1 MSVCRQERFLTWA
14 GQVERRLNGFSS
26 SASEPAD
33 VLRRLETELEAEVG
47 LRRRETE
54 WLRGAGAELV
64 EAEGLEATPRRTQ
77 LSTSLAVVN
86 ERWERVQQLTSARTN
101 KLRQIIEVR
110 FLYVYC
116 WLVL

>member
-1 MSVCRQERFLTWA
+1 M
-14 GQVERRLNGFSS
+14 ERRLNSFSS

-110 FLYVYC
+110 FTYTAGWCYNYNKLIIVI
-116 WLVL
+116 

>member
-1 MSVCRQERFLTWA
+1 M
-14 GQVERRLNGFSS
+14 ERRLNGFSS

-101 KLRQIIEVR
+101 KLRQIIEVH
-110 FLYVYC
+110 FTYTAGWCCNYNNPIIVI
-116 WLVL
+116 